1 MIAPS
6 TAARTLIASDWHL
19 SRYSS
24 PATSTLA
31 LAFLERAR
39 DAGDAVILNGDIFE
53 GLFEPVSLSE
63 EAHPHVVSLMA
74 AMTRSGQLRRTEG
87 NHDPN
92 AGEASILLEHETLG
106 SILVMHGHVADPL
119 RTSPIGRLGDFI
131 SRKFGWIPAVR
142 LAARLAE
149 QSASL
154 TAHRVERLFSQRCR
168 AIVASRQLNGFGVF
182 GHIHRQYLV
191 PGDQY
196 ANAGHLTDQR
206 LEFIAIDRRGAQAT
220 RLETSEL

>member
-1 MIAPS
+1 M

-24 PATSTLA
+24 METSTLA

-39 DAGDAVILNGDIFE
+39 DSGDDVILNGDIFE
-53 GLFEPVSLSE
+53 GLFEPAALSE
-63 EAHPHVVSLMA
+63 AAHPHVVSLIE
-74 AMTRSGQLRRTEG
+74 AMTRKGQLRRTEG
-87 NHDPN
+87 NHDPG
-92 AGEASILLEHETLG
+92 AGSAAIVIDHQRLG
-106 SILVMHGHVADPL
+106 PILVMHGHVADPL
-119 RTSPIGRLGDFI
+119 RTSPVGRLGDFI
-131 SRKFGWIPAVR
+131 SRHLGWIPAVR

-154 TAHRVERLFSQRCR
+154 TAHRIEKVFSRRCR
-168 AIVASRQLNGFGVF
+168 ELVTRRLGAIGIF

-191 PGDQY
+191 AGDRY

-206 LEFIAIDRRGAQAT
+206 LEFIAISGDGADAE
-220 RLETSEL
+220 RLDISTL

>member
-1 MIAPS
+1 MLGD
-6 TAARTLIASDWHL
+6 RTLIASDWHL

-24 PATSTLA
+24 AAMSTLA

-39 DAGDAVILNGDIFE
+39 DAGDDVILNGDIFE
-53 GLFEPVSLSE
+53 GLFEPIALSE
-63 EAHPHVVSLMA
+63 EAHPHVVALIG
-74 AMTRSGQLRRTEG
+74 AMSRTGQLRRTEG
-87 NHDPN
+87 NHDPG
-92 AGEASILLEHETLG
+92 AGEAAIVLGHETLG
-106 SILVMHGHVADPL
+106 PILVMHGHVADPL
-119 RTSPIGRLGDFI
+119 RTSPVGRLGDFI
-131 SRKFGWIPAVR
+131 SRRFGWIPAVR

-154 TAHRVERLFSQRCR
+154 TAHRVERIFSDRCR
-168 AIVASRQLNGFGVF
+168 TIVARRDGGVGVF

-191 PGDQY
+191 AGDRY

-220 RLETSEL
+220 RLDMSEL